1 MNQYK
6 LKRNGQIVGA
16 TARSEDQARNRLNTC
31 FNDSA
36 RIRGKEVIEY
46 PMTLISIAAASRV
59 GYFRMNRIE
68 IKIAYAKRRREIYL
82 EKCKLKKEQ
91 NEKAIN

>member
-1 MNQYK
+1 MNRYK
-6 LKRNGQIVGA
+6 FKHNGQTISA

-36 RIRGKEVIEY
+36 RIRGKEVIES

-68 IKIAYAKRRREIYL
+68 IKIAYAKRRRELYL